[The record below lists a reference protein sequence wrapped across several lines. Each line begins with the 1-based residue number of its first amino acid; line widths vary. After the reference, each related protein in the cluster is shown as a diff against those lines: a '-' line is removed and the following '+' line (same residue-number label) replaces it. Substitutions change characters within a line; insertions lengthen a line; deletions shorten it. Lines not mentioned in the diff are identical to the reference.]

1 MNKNSETQS
10 VRMIFSEKEF
20 SLNLINQ
27 GIDWHVMELDADDK
41 ILSATARKVNSRSA
55 EMIIQY
61 ITPQKKERDASKRAF
76 FYTVPLGAN
85 FFLNEIG
92 EYLSTL
98 WIDEKKEFLVF
109 YKIENI

>member
-10 VRMIFSEKEF
+10 KKMIFLQEAFPLYSIKPK
-20 SLNLINQ
+20 
-27 GIDWHVMELDADDK
+27 IDWHVMELDTDDK

-85 FFLNEIG
+85 FYLNEIG

-98 WIDEKKEFLVF
+98 WIDNEGFLVF